1 MTQLEMLSR
10 QSSISKMFPQ
20 DRHAPQL
27 RQQEL
32 LLEPQATAALIT
44 PLWAGTLSPPSVLLA
59 HGCNDQPSLGWPAYA
74 YAYAYAYASAPRF
87 ATCSHR
93 LLPRRQVMEES
104 RAPPTSK

>member
-1 MTQLEMLSR
+1 
-10 QSSISKMFPQ
+10 MFPQ

-27 RQQEL
+27 RQQGL

-74 YAYAYAYASAPRF
+74 YAYAYASAPRF

-93 LLPRRQVMEES
+93 LLPLRQVMEES